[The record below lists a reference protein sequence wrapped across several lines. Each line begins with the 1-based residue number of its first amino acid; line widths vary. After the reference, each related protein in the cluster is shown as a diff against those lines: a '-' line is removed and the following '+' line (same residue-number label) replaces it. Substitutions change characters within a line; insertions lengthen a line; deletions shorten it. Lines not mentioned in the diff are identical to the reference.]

1 MPSRF
6 ATDVFKSDDES
17 DNAFRFDSGSGNM
30 LEKFKNNI
38 SDRYKSIRAK
48 NDVTTDPEES
58 SPTEGY
64 TKSSY
69 GKDHP
74 MNKAFINDI
83 SYENDHDYKLTATD
97 GSYIDNS
104 RDYSI
109 DQRYY
114 GGSNRKF
121 VYKGGKNES
130 RLYDSPVSM
139 ATMGGYYDVDD
150 SPAASAAF
158 LDRYIDQNNLNQRES
173 DKYYKNNGTFNY
185 GSDESRAFNP
195 EEMMNRID
203 RGAAKSW
210 KRAGQEE
217 AELFGDIWGKEPPK
231 WNMPQ
236 PPEKIDEE
244 DQVDV
249 DDLLDEIED

>member
-6 ATDVFKSDDES
+6 ATDVFNSDDRS
-17 DNAFRFDSGSGNM
+17 DNAFRFDTASGNM

-38 SDRYKSIRAK
+38 SDRYKSLNVSNNETSDPEEPSTGTIDNGYKRTSIGGEK
-48 NDVTTDPEES
+48 IPKGIFQDIQNDNDVTDS
-58 SPTEGY
+58 FNNS
-64 TKSSY
+64 
-69 GKDHP
+69 KD
-74 MNKAFINDI
+74 FT
-83 SYENDHDYKLTATD
+83 YFQ
-97 GSYIDNS
+97 DNS
-104 RDYSI
+104 V

-114 GGSNRKF
+114 GGSSRKF
-121 VYKGGKNES
+121 VYKGGEGES

-158 LDRYIDQNNLNQRES
+158 LDRYIDQNNLSQREN
-173 DKYYKNNGTFNY
+173 DKYYKNTGTFDY
-185 GSDESRAFNP
+185 GSDKSRAFDP
-195 EEMMNRID
+195 EKMMKRID

-236 PPEKIDEE
+236 PPKDVSEE

-249 DDLLDEIED
+249 DEILDEIED

>member
-17 DNAFRFDSGSGNM
+17 DNAFRFDSESGNM

-38 SDRYKSIRAK
+38 SDRYKSIRAR
-48 NDVTTDPEES
+48 NDVTADPENT
-58 SPTEGY
+58 PTV
-64 TKSSY
+64 TKDDSY
-69 GKDHP
+69 MRTSIGGEKIP
-74 MNKAFINDI
+74 ENIFQDI
-83 SYENDHDYKLTATD
+83 ENDNDVKDSFNNSKDFTYFQ
-97 GSYIDNS
+97 DNS
-104 RDYSI
+104 V

-121 VYKGGKNES
+121 VYKGGEGES

-173 DKYYKNNGTFNY
+173 DKYYKNTGTFDY
-185 GSDESRAFNP
+185 GSDKSRAFDP
-195 EEMMNRID
+195 ADMMKRID
-203 RGAAKSW
+203 KGAEKSW

-236 PPEKIDEE
+236 PPENINDE